1 MSFKKVLFTFFL
13 TLALFSIPV
22 MAAAPAPHS
31 DSAKKSAVANED
43 KLDINTAS
51 RDALMKLPGI
61 TDPYAARI
69 IAGRPYRMKTDL
81 VRREV
86 LPKSVYDGIRE
97 LIIARQP
104 KKKQ

>member
-1 MSFKKVLFTFFL
+1 MSFKKALLASFL
-13 TLALFSIPV
+13 TVALFSIP
-22 MAAAPAPHS
+22 AAIAAPAPHS
-31 DSAKKSAVANED
+31 GSAKKSAVANED

-51 RDALMKLPGI
+51 RDQLMKLPGI

-86 LPKSVYDGIRE
+86 LPKSVYEGIRE
-97 LIIARQP
+97 LIIAHRV
-104 KKKQ
+104 KKNK